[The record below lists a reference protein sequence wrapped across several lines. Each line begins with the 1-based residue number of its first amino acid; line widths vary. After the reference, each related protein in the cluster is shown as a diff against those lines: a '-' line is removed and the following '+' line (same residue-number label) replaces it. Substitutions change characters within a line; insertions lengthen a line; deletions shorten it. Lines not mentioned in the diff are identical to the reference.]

1 MLGER
6 SEKVIVATR
15 HPEDAAVE
23 SLAHPQSEEFWT
35 EETNL
40 RKMLS
45 YPPFGTLI
53 VFHVEGTA
61 ARLEEAR
68 AAITTACAP
77 FVPILMQDRYAP
89 KKVES
94 EDEAT
99 LNQAQARSS
108 LVLQLPQGAWPDAAL
123 SKRLASLSPAI
134 RITIDSEMLW

>member
-1 MLGER
+1 
-6 SEKVIVATR
+6 
-15 HPEDAAVE
+15 
-23 SLAHPQSEEFWT
+23 
-35 EETNL
+35 
-40 RKMLS
+40 
-45 YPPFGTLI
+45 
-53 VFHVEGTA
+53 
-61 ARLEEAR
+61 
-68 AAITTACAP
+68 
-77 FVPILMQDRYAP
+77 MQDRYAP